1 MCCVKCI
8 QNCKCSL
15 NDWYQ
20 GRPLVG
26 DNRRRKLSRV
36 INPQISDSVF
46 SLSSFSAGNGCYST
60 FDTIKEAYYHL
71 TTAISICLLPCIT
84 FTHTAITMTKI
95 WKGLWN
101 AIFQGFYGHLYLG
114 RPVNSL
120 GYLAKVSG
128 SKQFYELQLWAVE
141 LKTIQNFICGS
152 IFSHPLKDSPSTKS
166 FMRSRP
172 IFKKNVFYGC
182 NCNCDRLLSYHQHHH
197 YN

>member
-26 DNRRRKLSRV
+26 DNRRRKLSKV
-36 INPQISDSVF
+36 TNPQISDSVF

-71 TTAISICLLPCIT
+71 TTTISICLLPCIT

-101 AIFQGFYGHLYLG
+101 ATFQRFYGHSYLG

-152 IFSHPLKDSPSTKS
+152 IFSHNQRKHLYCLEKVKDKTT
-166 FMRSRP
+166 
-172 IFKKNVFYGC
+172 
-182 NCNCDRLLSYHQHHH
+182 
-197 YN
+197 